1 MLDLEQFRVFDT
13 ENAAPECPAAF
24 ESVRWVYLIG
34 ESSYPE
40 R

>member
-1 MLDLEQFRVFDT
+1 MLDLQQFRVFDT
-13 ENAAPECPAAF
+13 ENATPECPVAF
-24 ESVRWVYLIG
+24 ESVRSVYLIG